1 MHNPIPKKILFSIP
15 EYIDSRGALSLVRCK
30 TIKKDGTNVP
40 SFFNNNPDQIFISK
54 TKPWYGRGL
63 HFQKNNPLIQ
73 TVTVLD
79 GKIYECLVEAKRT
92 THGNKY
98 KTYKGVISSNDKFN
112 SFIIPKGWAH
122 GFYTKTK
129 EATVIYQIWG
139 SRSVND
145 ENGYNL
151 KDIKFGFLD
160 KIDKGKIKL
169 NRRDR
174 GYKLIE

>member
-1 MHNPIPKKILFSIP
+1 
-15 EYIDSRGALSLVRCK
+15 LVRCK
-30 TIKKDGTNVP
+30 TIKKDGKNIP
-40 SFFNNNPDQIFISK
+40 NFFNNTPDQIFISK
-54 TKPWYGRGL
+54 TKSWHGRGL

-79 GKIYECLVEAKRT
+79 GKIYECLVETIKT
-92 THGNKY
+92 KYGNKY
-98 KTYKGVISSNDKFN
+98 KTYKGIISSSDKLN

-122 GFYTKTK
+122 GFFTKSK
-129 EATVIYQIWG
+129 EATIIYQIWG

-145 ENGYNL
+145 EYGYNL

-160 KIDKGKIKL
+160 KIDKSKIKL

-174 GYKLIE
+174 EYKLIE